1 MGPVGGRF
9 SRAAVG
15 AASEYT
21 GGKLMKRAL
30 FRSVLV
36 AVTLLLVTETAFA
49 VNVRGVPSCGK
60 WVKDRQERDVLTT
73 TALEHWL
80 VGYLSGLAI
89 GLNREFFHKDG
100 VAVDNE
106 SILLWMDNYCRANPL
121 KDVQEGG
128 NRLMRE
134 RTNK

>member
-1 MGPVGGRF
+1 
-9 SRAAVG
+9 
-15 AASEYT
+15 
-21 GGKLMKRAL
+21 MKQTL

-36 AVTLLLVTETAFA
+36 AVTLLVVTDAALA

-80 VGYLSGLAI
+80 MGYLSGLAI
-89 GLNREFFHKDG
+89 GLDKEFFQKDG
-100 VAVDNE
+100 VSIDNE
-106 SILLWMDNYCRANPL
+106 SLLLWMDNYCRANPL

-128 NRLMRE
+128 NQLMKE
-134 RTNK
+134 RTYK

>member
-1 MGPVGGRF
+1 
-9 SRAAVG
+9 
-15 AASEYT
+15 
-21 GGKLMKRAL
+21 MKQTL
-30 FRSVLV
+30 FRSILV
-36 AVTLLLVTETAFA
+36 AVALLLVTDTAFA

-73 TALEHWL
+73 TALTNWL

-89 GLNREFFHKDG
+89 GLDKEFFHKDR

-106 SILLWMDNYCRANPL
+106 SIFLWMDNYCRANPL

-128 NRLMRE
+128 NQLMKE
-134 RTNK
+134 RAYK